1 MTHMS
6 EQTGHLPFLSLRTQ
20 QTWAQVG
27 EIAPDRGGLNM
38 TAQLQEIT
46 TRRHRLYL
54 IRRTLRLHALHYH
67 LRIAGLLPAR
77 NKMLGCYRVI
87 DPPCYRLAH
96 IPKLLQRATAQLHD
110 NTTIYPL
117 ASGDEEAFLSLSGI
131 IFVGRTADQRCV
143 LHEHLVNLGLAGP
156 PAPILQW
163 AGHFQEGPRNT
174 HVLPFRSLAVL
185 PAELL
190 AIPVPTTSWAFEVA
204 PVMSL
209 SEWEAYRRRSTS
221 TVLIMTTESNLN
233 CIYRL
238 FTEGISRILPVIVAF
253 WQLGCFLASCL
264 RRWQSGLSKPPHP
277 RPMHPTVLSL
287 CDQAKWKTPVQG
299 MELGTSS
306 SNLSTQSS
314 STELRATPPKLRDT
328 LKTLWNALKGVN
340 ETSPLCSTSA
350 ATKVHRPTVL
360 VRGCL
365 PKGSQAHCLSE

>member
-1 MTHMS
+1 
-6 EQTGHLPFLSLRTQ
+6 
-20 QTWAQVG
+20 
-27 EIAPDRGGLNM
+27 
-38 TAQLQEIT
+38 
-46 TRRHRLYL
+46 
-54 IRRTLRLHALHYH
+54 
-67 LRIAGLLPAR
+67 
-77 NKMLGCYRVI
+77 
-87 DPPCYRLAH
+87 
-96 IPKLLQRATAQLHD
+96 
-110 NTTIYPL
+110 
-117 ASGDEEAFLSLSGI
+117 
-131 IFVGRTADQRCV
+131 
-143 LHEHLVNLGLAGP
+143 
-156 PAPILQW
+156 
-163 AGHFQEGPRNT
+163 
-174 HVLPFRSLAVL
+174 
-185 PAELL
+185 
-190 AIPVPTTSWAFEVA
+190 
-204 PVMSL
+204 MSL

-287 CDQAKWKTPVQG
+287 CDQAKWKTSVQG